1 MKRTLLAILALGAAL
16 PALAD
21 VGTEHFF
28 TNALA
33 VAEGATTAAGSF
45 DVYNYTGDTLSG
57 FTLYRN
63 GDYVSEIVTGSTGL
77 GRHWQPF
84 LTNGYLS
91 VYNQMSTTDR
101 NKVGILTSGYACRLL
116 NSSNVPKTAGT
127 FYTLFRPRADLSW
140 MTSHR
145 CTLWG
150 SGHTAASTIRCWKDK
165 NSDELL
171 LDYTVKTGTPGNEHY
186 VVAIDPGESGWK
198 SGTWY
203 LVAASFPG
211 VSGAEAN
218 AQARFWM
225 RELDPRGTEFS
236 PAPIVGVVRDGSGYV
251 TYWPTA
257 TQNQGKDCAFGSK
270 GKLGIGAYY
279 YNPGS
284 SPGLIDGL
292 GGDICYFRAE
302 NQYLDYS
309 DFNDF
314 FLSLGAPPDSTVVLF
329 R

>member
-1 MKRTLLAILALGAAL
+1 MKRALLALLAAAL
-16 PALAD
+16 PTLAD

-33 VAEGATTAAGSF
+33 VAEGATSAAGTF
-45 DVYNYTGDTLSG
+45 DVYNYTDGKTG
-57 FTLYRN
+57 FTLYN
-63 GDYVSEIVTGSTGL
+63 GGYVSEIVTGATGL

-91 VYNQMSTTDR
+91 VFNQMSTENR
-101 NKVGILTSGYACRLL
+101 NKVGILTAGAACRLML
-116 NSSNVPKTAGT
+116 GSRVPDTKGT
-127 FYTLFRPRADLSW
+127 YYTLFRPRTDLDW
-140 MTSHR
+140 NFTHR
-145 CTLWG
+145 NTLWG
-150 SGHTAASTIRCWKDK
+150 FGHTGYSTLRCWKDK
-165 NSDELL
+165 NSDDLL
-171 LDYTVKTGTPGNEHY
+171 LDYTVKSGTPGNEHY
-186 VVAIDPGESGWK
+186 VVAIDPGENGWK
-198 SGTWY
+198 NGVWY

-211 VSGAEAN
+211 VSGADAN

-236 PAPIVGVVRDGSGYV
+236 PAPIVGVPRTGSDYV
-251 TYWPTA
+251 SYWPTA
-257 TQNQGKDCAFGSK
+257 KQDNGKSCAFGSNCRM
-270 GKLGIGAYY
+270 GLGAYL
-279 YNPGS
+279 YNPGDNA
-284 SPGLIDGL
+284 GLIDGL

-314 FLSLGAPPDSTVVLF
+314 FLSLGRPPDSTVVLF

>member
-1 MKRTLLAILALGAAL
+1 MKHTLLALAIFAAL
-16 PALAD
+16 SAEAE

-33 VAEGATTAAGSF
+33 VAEGTTTAAGVF
-45 DVYNYTGDTLSG
+45 DVYNYTGDALNG

-63 GDYVSEIVTGSTGL
+63 GDYVSEITAGETGL

-84 LTNGYLS
+84 LRNGYLS
-91 VYNQMSTTDR
+91 VYNQMSTSER

-127 FYTLFRPRADLSW
+127 FYTLFRPRSNLSW

-150 SGHTAASTIRCWKDK
+150 AGHTGASTIRCWKDK

-171 LDYTVKTGTPGNEHY
+171 QDYTVKTGTPGNEHY
-186 VVAIDPGESGWK
+186 VVSIHPGEGGWK

-211 VSGAEAN
+211 VSGAESN

-225 RELDPRGTEFS
+225 RELAPKGPRES
-236 PAPIVGVVRDGSGYV
+236 PAPIIGVVRDGSGYV

-284 SPGLIDGL
+284 DPGLIDGL

-302 NQYLDYS
+302 SEYLDYD
-309 DFNDF
+309 DFNAF
-314 FLSLGAPPDSTVVLF
+314 FESLGTPDDATLVLI